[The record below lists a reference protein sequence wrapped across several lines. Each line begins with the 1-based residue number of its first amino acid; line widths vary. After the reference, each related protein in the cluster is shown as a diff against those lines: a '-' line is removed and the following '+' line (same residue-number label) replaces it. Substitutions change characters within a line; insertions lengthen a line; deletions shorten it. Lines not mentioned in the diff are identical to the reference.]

1 MFESI
6 RKHTKIAMFLLFL
19 LIIPSFVL
27 VGIDRNYFSSSSP
40 VVARVD
46 GHDITQADWDNAHKM
61 ESDRRRAE
69 QPNMDAKLLDTP
81 EARYATLERMVRDR
95 VLQVAAQKMHMVTS
109 DSRLARSLQEIPQIA
124 ALKKPDGSIDTEA
137 YRALVAPQGM
147 TPEGF
152 EAAMRRDLAVGQV
165 LAGVMGSSFA
175 STAQAGATLDA
186 LFQRREVQ
194 TVVFKPADFAAK
206 VQPTDED
213 LQAYYKANPALFQQA
228 EQAAVEYV
236 VLDLESLRASIT
248 LNEDDLRTYYKEN
261 VDRLAG
267 KEERR
272 ASHIL
277 ITASKDAAP
286 ADRDKAK
293 ARAEELLAQV
303 RKAPA
308 SFAEVAKKNSQDPG
322 SAAQGGDLNFFA
334 RGAMVKPF
342 EEAAY
347 ALKKGEISDVVET
360 DFGYHVIL
368 LTDIKSPRKPSFEE
382 LRPSMEAEL
391 KQQQAQRKFAEV
403 AETFSNSVYEQS
415 DSLQPVADKL
425 KLKIQTAKGV
435 ARTPMPGLPGPLTNA
450 KFLEA
455 LFSAD
460 ALENKRNTEAVEFG
474 PSQMVAGRVVEYT
487 PARTR
492 AFDEVQAQVR
502 QRYVA
507 EKSAELARKEGEA
520 KRAAW
525 SQNAGGA
532 TGLSAPLMVARDKPQ
547 NLPRPVVDAIMS
559 VGADAL
565 PAWTG
570 VDLGPQG
577 YVVAKVNSI
586 APGEAPEAG
595 MAAQRHQQYAQ
606 WWSNAEGMAYYETL
620 KTRFKVQFKVP
631 RPTASIAE
639 K

>member
-27 VGIDRNYFSSSSP
+27 VGIDRNYFSGSSP
-40 VVARVD
+40 VAARVD
-46 GHDITQADWDNAHKM
+46 GHDITQAEWDNAHKT

-69 QPNMDAKLLDTP
+69 QPGMDAKLLDTP

-95 VLQVAAQKMHMVTS
+95 VLQAAAKNMHMVTS
-109 DSRLARSLQEIPQIA
+109 DSRLARSLQDIPQIA
-124 ALKKPDGSIDTEA
+124 ALKKPDGSFDAEA
-137 YRALVAPQGM
+137 YRALVGAQGM

-152 EAAMRRDLAVGQV
+152 EATMRRDLAVGQV
-165 LAGVMGSSFA
+165 MAGVMGTSIA
-175 STAQAGATLDA
+175 TPAQADA
-186 LFQRREVQ
+186 ALEPLFQRREIQ

-206 VQPTDED
+206 VQPTDDD
-213 LQAYYKANPALFQQA
+213 LQAYYKAHPTLFQLP

-236 VLDLESLRASIT
+236 ILDVESLRASIV

-277 ITASKDAAP
+277 ITASKDAPA
-286 ADRDKAK
+286 ADREKAK

-308 SFAEVAKKNSQDPG
+308 SFAELAKKNSQDPG
-322 SAAQGGDLNFFA
+322 SAAQGGDLHFFA

-342 EEAAY
+342 EDAAY
-347 ALKKGEISDVVET
+347 ALKKGDISDVVET
-360 DFGYHVIL
+360 DFGYHIIL

-382 LRPSMEAEL
+382 LRPTMEADL

-415 DSLQPVADKL
+415 DSLQPIADKL

-435 ARTPMPGLPGPLTNA
+435 ARTPALGATGALANA
-450 KFLEA
+450 KFLQS

-460 ALENKRNTEAVEFG
+460 ALENKRNTEAVEIG
-474 PSQMVAGRVVEYT
+474 PNRMVAGRVTEYT
-487 PARTR
+487 PARTQ

-502 QRYVA
+502 QRFVA

-525 SQNAGGA
+525 AQDAGGA
-532 TGLSAPLMVARDKPQ
+532 TGLSAPVTVSRDKPLNQ
-547 NLPRPVVDAIMS
+547 PRPVVDAVM
-559 VGADAL
+559 GANADAL

-570 VDLGPQG
+570 VDLGAQG
-577 YVVAKVNSI
+577 YVVAKVNRVLPSESPD
-586 APGEAPEAG
+586 AA
-595 MAAQRHQQYAQ
+595 MAAQRRQQYAQ
-606 WWSNAEGMAYYETL
+606 WWSSAEGLAYYETL
-620 KTRFKVQFKVP
+620 KARFKVQFKTP
-631 RPTASIAE
+631 RPSSSVTE

>member
-27 VGIDRNYFSSSSP
+27 VGIDRNYFSGSSP
-40 VVARVD
+40 VAARVD
-46 GHDITQADWDNAHKM
+46 GHDITQAEWDNAHKT

-69 QPNMDAKLLDTP
+69 QPGMDAKLLDTP

-95 VLQVAAQKMHMVTS
+95 VLQAAAKNMHMVTS
-109 DSRLARSLQEIPQIA
+109 DSRLARSLQDIPQIA
-124 ALKKPDGSIDTEA
+124 ALKKPDGSFDAEA
-137 YRALVAPQGM
+137 YRALVGAQGM

-152 EAAMRRDLAVGQV
+152 EATMRRDLAVGQV
-165 LAGVMGSSFA
+165 MAGVMGTSIA
-175 STAQAGATLDA
+175 TPAQADA
-186 LFQRREVQ
+186 ALEPLFQRREIQ

-206 VQPTDED
+206 VQPTDDD
-213 LQAYYKANPALFQQA
+213 LQAYYKAHPTLFQLP
-228 EQAAVEYV
+228 EQATVEYV
-236 VLDLESLRASIT
+236 ILDVESLRASIV

-277 ITASKDAAP
+277 ITASKDAPA
-286 ADRDKAK
+286 ADREKAK

-342 EEAAY
+342 EDAAY
-347 ALKKGEISDVVET
+347 ALKKGDISDVVET
-360 DFGYHVIL
+360 DFGYHIIL

-382 LRPSMEAEL
+382 LRPTMEADL

-415 DSLQPVADKL
+415 DSLQPIADKL

-435 ARTPMPGLPGPLTNA
+435 ARTPALGATGALANA
-450 KFLEA
+450 KFLQS

-460 ALENKRNTEAVEFG
+460 ALEKKRNTEAVETA
-474 PSQMVAGRVVEYT
+474 PNQMVSARVTQYN
-487 PARTR
+487 PARMPALADVKDKVRTLLVAKLAAEQARKAGEARLAALKAKADDLAGFDAPFVVSRGQAHGLTR
-492 AFDEVQAQVR
+492 AQLEAVLGADASKLPQAVGVASDDGA
-502 QRYVA
+502 YVV
-507 EKSAELARKEGEA
+507 ARIAKVLPRDPA
-520 KRAAW
+520 IVDDKRAA
-525 SQNAGGA
+525 
-532 TGLSAPLMVARDKPQ
+532 
-547 NLPRPVVDAIMS
+547 
-559 VGADAL
+559 
-565 PAWTG
+565 
-570 VDLGPQG
+570 
-577 YVVAKVNSI
+577 
-586 APGEAPEAG
+586 
-595 MAAQRHQQYAQ
+595 QQYAAA
-606 WWSNAEGMAYYETL
+606 WARVEGAAYMAAL
-620 KTRFKVQFKVP
+620 KSQYKAAIKVAAP
-631 RPTASIAE
+631 ASSASAP
-639 K
+639 